1 MYGRGSFF
9 LICSWLVM
17 LWEVTGCRRADPVR
31 HYEAVDVSLFMACL
45 AELIL
50 LFLSFHGIVY
60 AESHLISLVVGKA
73 QSSIPFDSATKIQ
86 LKGVATKKKGIF
98 IMIPSNLNYNVATS
112 L

>member
-17 LWEVTGCRRADPVR
+17 LWEVTDCRRADPVR

-50 LFLSFHGIVY
+50 LFLSFDFW
-60 AESHLISLVVGKA
+60 SLFIA
-73 QSSIPFDSATKIQ
+73 SICSIDEAYK
-86 LKGVATKKKGIF
+86 
-98 IMIPSNLNYNVATS
+98 PSNVLPFS
-112 L
+112 KSKW